1 MADNGGT
8 TISAYEFFKSFPN
21 ETSAIKYIEGLRWA
35 DRIIC
40 PHCDSERTS
49 RMKDSQ
55 YHQCKDCRKK
65 FTVRTGTVF
74 ERSHIPLDKWLYAMY
89 ILQTARKGVS
99 SLQLSKELGITQKAT
114 WFMLH
119 RLREACNVEA
129 DRIDGIVEVD
139 ETYIGGKEANK
150 HSSKKLRAGRGTV
163 GKQAVMGL
171 KQRGGSVKAMPI
183 ADTSTKTLERNV
195 FDTVEAGA
203 TVYTDEHAGYNNLGE
218 RYDHGTVKHSVR
230 EYVNGMAHTNGIE
243 SVWAVLKRG
252 YNGVYHQWSAKHM
265 ARYVNEFTFRLNEGN
280 VKRHTME
287 RLESLVKGTVGKR
300 LTFQQLEYEAAPLEP
315 LHIPTV

>member
-1 MADNGGT
+1 MAHNDGI
-8 TISAYEFFKSFPN
+8 TISAYQFFKSFPN
-21 ETSAIKYIEGLRWA
+21 ESSAIKYIEGLRWA
-35 DRIIC
+35 DGITC
-40 PHCDSERTS
+40 PHCNSGRTS

-65 FTVRTGTVF
+65 FTVRTGTIF
-74 ERSHIPLDKWLYAMY
+74 ERSHIPLDKWLYGMY

-129 DRIDGIVEVD
+129 DRIGGIVEVD

-150 HSSKKLRAGRGTV
+150 HNSKKLRAGRGTV
-163 GKQAVMGL
+163 GKQAIMGL

-183 ADTSTKTLERNV
+183 PDTTARTLERNV
-195 FDTVEAGA
+195 FDTVEPGA
-203 TVYTDEHAGYNNLGE
+203 TVYTDEHAGYQSLGD
-218 RYDHGTVKHSVR
+218 RYQHGTVKHSVK
-230 EYVNGMAHTNGIE
+230 EFVNGIAHTNGIE
-243 SVWAVLKRG
+243 SVWAVIKRG

-265 ARYVNEFTFRLNEGN
+265 ARYIDEFTFRLNEGN
-280 VKRHTME
+280 VKRHTWE
-287 RLESLVKGTVGKR
+287 RLESLVKGAVGKR
-300 LTFQQLEYEAAPLEP
+300 LTYQQLTAG
-315 LHIPTV
+315 

>member
-1 MADNGGT
+1 MAHNDGI
-8 TISAYEFFKSFPN
+8 TISTFQFFQRYPN
-21 ETSAIKYIEGLRWA
+21 EQTALDYMEGRRWSTGVT
-35 DRIIC
+35 C

-65 FTVRTGTVF
+65 FTVRTGTIF
-74 ERSHIPLDKWLYAMY
+74 ERSHIPLDKWLYGMY

-119 RLREACNVEA
+119 RLREACAMEA
-129 DRIDGIVEVD
+129 DKIDGVVEID
-139 ETYIGGKEANK
+139 ETYFGGRESNK
-150 HSSKKLRAGRGTV
+150 HSHKKQRAGRGTI
-163 GKQAVMGL
+163 GKQAVMGM
-171 KQRGGSVKAMPI
+171 KQRGGSVKALPI
-183 ADTSTKTLERNV
+183 EDTTTTTFERTV
-195 FDTVEAGA
+195 FNTVETGA
-203 TVYTDEHAGYNNLGE
+203 TVYTDEHSAYRNLGA
-218 RYDHGTVKHSVR
+218 RYHHEAVKHGVR

-252 YNGVYHQWSAKHM
+252 YNGTYHQWSAKHM

-280 VKRHTME
+280 VKRHTLD
-287 RLESLVKGTVGKR
+287 RLDSLVNGAIGKR
-300 LTFQQLEYEAAPLEP
+300 LTYQQLIAE
-315 LHIPTV
+315 